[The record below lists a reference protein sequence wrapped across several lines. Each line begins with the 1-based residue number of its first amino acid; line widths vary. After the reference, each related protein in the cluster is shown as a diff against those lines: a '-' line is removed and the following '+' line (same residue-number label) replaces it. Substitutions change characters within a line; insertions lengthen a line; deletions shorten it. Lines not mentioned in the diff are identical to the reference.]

1 MSGGFVSGAFGMS
14 FRQGH
19 SHPGCHEEE
28 EQAGSTGNQ
37 RFHQEIMLGGSV
49 GSRGVTA
56 MSMVVMAMTVVI
68 TAVAVP
74 VIVMAMSVVIMSVIA
89 AGAVYV
95 IVF

>member
-56 MSMVVMAMTVVI
+56 VSMVVMAMTVVI
-68 TAVAVP
+68 MAVAM
-74 VIVMAMSVVIMSVIA
+74 IVVAMSMVIMSVIA
-89 AGAVYV
+89 AGTVYV